1 MNDADRRRSG
11 EARGISSHLKR
22 AIPIRFLLPV
32 LLAAGALTGAL
43 PATAAGPPAPGND
56 TLAAAQVLHS
66 LPATISG
73 TLVGATIE
81 PLEASGDC
89 GGTEHSVWYQYRAPA
104 KQRVAIALDAAGTLD
119 AAVEVFHAVRSELHE
134 VTCQRTDTKG
144 EASLTWQAA
153 KNGVY
158 DIRVAALTASQL
170 ATFTLEVYLP
180 TPAVAP
186 PGPRLP
192 AAGVSGQVD
201 RIQNVNAAYSVVL
214 HSGVSYIVS
223 LASETPHACV
233 TGTLFVPGTTS
244 FEEGSNEAP
253 TALTLRCGGFALY
266 TPGVGEGGVYSVE
279 LTPRESFKGVQRF
292 HLQVAPAGPGETSPG
307 LSLGNYGRVGAH
319 LLAGSAQTIRLYRM
333 DVTTHSNLTLRLH
346 AAASAKLSLQLRD
359 FDGHVIECQ
368 CGSSGPQ
375 TIFHQLEPGRYYA
388 VVTTQRRGG
397 GSFSLTRESRTI
409 TSVTAG
415 FGTAHAAPGQP
426 TPVEVTVSPAV
437 SGPVTAEIQRFDP
450 VFGWQFYRWVTGYAA
465 GGTASLPFE
474 PPTIGRWRVT
484 ARYGGSR
491 TASPSATRGYTY
503 LTVL

>member
-1 MNDADRRRSG
+1 MRALTATGRLLPALLTVAGLACATPALAAAPPPPANDA
-11 EARGISSHLKR
+11 
-22 AIPIRFLLPV
+22 
-32 LLAAGALTGAL
+32 
-43 PATAAGPPAPGND
+43 
-56 TLAAAQVLHS
+56 LAAAQPIHS
-66 LPATISG
+66 LPATIGG
-73 TLVGATIE
+73 TLVGSTSE
-81 PLEASGDC
+81 QLEALGFC
-89 GGTEHSVWYQYRAPA
+89 GGTEHSVWYQYRSPA
-104 KQRVAIALDAAGTLD
+104 KQRVAIQFAAAGTLD
-119 AAVEVFHAVRSELHE
+119 AAVEVFHAVRSELHDVNCE
-134 VTCQRTDTKG
+134 RTDAHG
-144 EASLTWQAA
+144 EASLTWQAS

-158 DIRVAALTASQL
+158 DIRVAALSASQL
-170 ATFTLEVYLP
+170 DTFTLEVYQP

-214 HSGVSYIVS
+214 HAGVSYIVS
-223 LASETPHACV
+223 VASETPHACV
-233 TGTLFVPGTTS
+233 TGSLFAPGTTS
-244 FEEGSNEAP
+244 FEEEGRNP
-253 TALTLRCGGFALY
+253 LTLRCGGFALF

-279 LTPRESFKGVQRF
+279 LTPRETFKGVQRF

-307 LSLGNYGRVGAH
+307 LPLGNYGRVGAH
-319 LLAGSAQTIRLYRM
+319 LLAGSAQAIRLYRM
-333 DVTTHSNLTLRLH
+333 DVTTHSNMTLRLH
-346 AAASAKLSLQLRD
+346 DAGSAQLSLQLRD

-368 CGSSGPQ
+368 CGSAGPQ

-415 FGTAHAAPGQP
+415 FGTAHASPRQP
-426 TPVEVTVSPAV
+426 TPVKVTVSPAV

-474 PPTIGRWRVT
+474 PPAIGRWRVT